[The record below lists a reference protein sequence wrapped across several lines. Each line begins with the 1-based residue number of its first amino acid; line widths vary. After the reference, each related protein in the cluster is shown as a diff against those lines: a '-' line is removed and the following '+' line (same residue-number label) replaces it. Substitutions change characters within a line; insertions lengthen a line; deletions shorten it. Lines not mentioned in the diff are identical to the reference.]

1 MHRQI
6 LSLILLFAAKF
17 AGAQQ
22 ITKDLECSE
31 YFLPVEVPQTSDEVL
46 FSVLVSDREFKR
58 RLRALAS
65 DPSARNYRQLVM
77 ARYGRGEYELARAI
91 AREAAERYPET
102 ELRIYAQFFLVRN
115 AEMRAFQDA
124 AALGD
129 VEARAILVARE
140 LDALPEK
147 PSAQHDKLFWQM
159 EAWGEFKPRQC
170 WVALKSLDLMP
181 AKICLAN
188 KAELEGPE
196 NIALLCQLHKRV
208 RTTSVYDKFQK
219 EQAR

>member
-1 MHRQI
+1 MRRQV
-6 LSLILLFAAKF
+6 LALHLLLTTYFTQAADKSV
-17 AGAQQ
+17 
-22 ITKDLECSE
+22 DWECGE
-31 YFLPVEVPQTSDEVL
+31 YFLTEIVPQTSDEVL
-46 FSVLVSDREFKR
+46 FSLLVSDRELER
-58 RLRALAS
+58 RMQALEKDAS
-65 DPSARNYRQLVM
+65 AHNYRQVVM
-77 ARYGRGEYELARAI
+77 AQHARNFELAKRI

-115 AEMRAFQDA
+115 AEMQALQKA

-129 VEARAILVARE
+129 VEARAILVTRE
-140 LDALPEK
+140 LDALPEQ

-170 WVALKSLDLMP
+170 WVALRSLDLLP

-196 NIALLCQLHKRV
+196 NLALLCQLRKRV
-208 RTTSVYDKFQK
+208 RTTSVYDKFEK
-219 EQAR
+219 EQAP